1 MKRIVVAVMIPIVSI
16 AIGLSSFFFVKN
28 TCNQVVSG
36 LDEVLD
42 NLLTEDVEEVNRLTV
57 QTNRNWHK
65 KVFLLNIFIGRTGTN
80 EVDKLLSKIVYFSD
94 YRYFVAIFFKLHF
107 MKQPCLFENLAYAD
121 FLHNFMLTISLI
133 FIS

>member
-16 AIGLSSFFFVKN
+16 AIGISSFFFVKN

-42 NLLTEDVEEVNRLTV
+42 NLLTEDAEEVNLLTV

-65 KVFLLNIFIGRTGTN
+65 KVFLLNIFIGRANTS
-80 EVDKLLSKIVYFSD
+80 EVDKLLNEIVYFAQIGNYESVLLNTED
-94 YRYFVAIFFKLHF
+94 CKEALLYIIESNEPK
-107 MKQPCLFENLAYAD
+107 
-121 FLHNFMLTISLI
+121 ISAV
-133 FIS
+133 F